1 MTVVGNVGAR
11 QKGKGMKAAGII
23 EKEAATKRIL
33 NAGFHAVAE
42 YDQFGQLVAA
52 RGVLS
57 SESAWTCV
65 AQIARSR
72 AGIETEEKATAILL
86 GDMFLA
92 ALDLEGGGTL
102 IAISERL
109 VTDAAAE
116 KLTKALDSALGE
128 YIGPIPAPLA
138 VLGSVLILTLI
149 LDLNR
154 KSR

>member
-1 MTVVGNVGAR
+1 MHN

-23 EKEAATKRIL
+23 EKEAAAKRIL
-33 NAGFHAVAE
+33 NAGFCAVAE
-42 YDQFGQLVAA
+42 YDQFGQFVGA
-52 RGVLS
+52 RGNLS
-57 SESAWTCV
+57 SNYAWTRV
-65 AQIARSR
+65 AQIAQSR

-86 GDMFLA
+86 GNMFVA

-102 IAISERL
+102 LAISEQF

-116 KLTKALDSALGE
+116 KLTSGLDTAVGD

-138 VLGSVLILTLI
+138 VLGGVLMLVVILG
-149 LDLNR
+149 LNG